1 METSIY
7 KFRIIQVEEPSEKR
21 LLNFSRLQAP
31 MWALPIFA
39 VAISFFLAIAVP
51 LLLKPGSDAFNDQR
65 NDIGV
70 FSDKNHP
77 WNK

>member
-1 METSIY
+1 M
-7 KFRIIQVEEPSEKR
+7 
-21 LLNFSRLQAP
+21 LRLQAP

-39 VAISFFLAIAVP
+39 IVISLFIGIAVP
-51 LLLKPGSDAFNDQR
+51 LLLKPGSDAFNEQR

-77 WNK
+77 WNSKHD

>member
-1 METSIY
+1 
-7 KFRIIQVEEPSEKR
+7 
-21 LLNFSRLQAP
+21 
-31 MWALPIFA
+31 MWALPIL
-39 VAISFFLAIAVP
+39 AITMSAFLAIAVP
-51 LLLKPGSDAFNDQR
+51 LLLKPGSDAFNEQR

>member
-1 METSIY
+1 MLCAVT
-7 KFRIIQVEEPSEKR
+7 P
-21 LLNFSRLQAP
+21 LLLQAP
-31 MWALPIFA
+31 MFALPIFA
-39 VAISFFLAIAVP
+39 VAIALFLGIAVP

>member
-1 METSIY
+1 
-7 KFRIIQVEEPSEKR
+7 
-21 LLNFSRLQAP
+21 

-39 VAISFFLAIAVP
+39 IVISLFIGIAVP
-51 LLLKPGSDAFNDQR
+51 LLLKPGSDAFNEQR

-77 WNK
+77 WNSKHD